1 MKSVKPIL
9 PLKGLKKIEI
19 ELPSS
24 KSLTQRAL
32 ICASL
37 AEGKSQLVNPL
48 ISEDT
53 LLLKDALVATNIE
66 VKVVEEEKLWEI
78 KGGFPPLLSGVKV
91 YLGNNGTGSRF
102 FLSYACLG
110 KGSFIDIYGK
120 PRLHERPVKH
130 LVEALRKLNAKIECL
145 EKEGYFPIR
154 VKSNVLRSES
164 IVLPGDVSSQFVS
177 SLLLIGPYLPNG
189 VEILIEG
196 PFFSRPYVEITL
208 EVMKE
213 FGVEVYAEE
222 RYFKVSPGRYKPSVY
237 EVEADASSSSY
248 FLGLPLIL
256 GEGEVVVKNYNYFSK
271 QGDTKF
277 IEFIKKMGACVE
289 PLYPKGVRVAFKGRP
304 KAVELDLKDTPDLF
318 PTMCVLGAVAEGKTI
333 LKGAPHLRF
342 KETDRIKAMVT
353 ELQKIGVNAQELPDG
368 AVIEGTQDFQPAEI
382 ETYDDHR
389 IAMSFAL
396 LGLKTGKIKI
406 INPECVTK
414 SFPDF
419 WEYLEALYG

>member
-1 MKSVKPIL
+1 
-9 PLKGLKKIEI
+9 
-19 ELPSS
+19 
-24 KSLTQRAL
+24 
-32 ICASL
+32 
-37 AEGKSQLVNPL
+37 
-48 ISEDT
+48 
-53 LLLKDALVATNIE
+53 
-66 VKVVEEEKLWEI
+66 
-78 KGGFPPLLSGVKV
+78 
-91 YLGNNGTGSRF
+91 
-102 FLSYACLG
+102 
-110 KGSFIDIYGK
+110 
-120 PRLHERPVKH
+120 
-130 LVEALRKLNAKIECL
+130 
-145 EKEGYFPIR
+145 
-154 VKSNVLRSES
+154 
-164 IVLPGDVSSQFVS
+164 
-177 SLLLIGPYLPNG
+177 
-189 VEILIEG
+189 
-196 PFFSRPYVEITL
+196 
-208 EVMKE
+208 MKE